1 MQEDNRHP
9 VTAAVFDPQEVIAHR
24 NAHFHTA
31 QHTAPV
37 PKCAACHDRTKTTV
51 FPPTMAAAWLDPLTD
66 VAQPVRQSLVVVFRD
81 AQAAALP
88 AAEPAQLEEAGGEG
102 RG

>member
-1 MQEDNRHP
+1 MS
-9 VTAAVFDPQEVIAHR
+9 VTHFAVADRVPAGR
-24 NAHFHTA
+24 GSYR
-31 QHTAPV
+31 APDGRV
-37 PKCAACHDRTKTTV
+37 NPTPPGRLASLHDWSSV
-51 FPPTMAAAWLDPLTD
+51 AWLDPLTD